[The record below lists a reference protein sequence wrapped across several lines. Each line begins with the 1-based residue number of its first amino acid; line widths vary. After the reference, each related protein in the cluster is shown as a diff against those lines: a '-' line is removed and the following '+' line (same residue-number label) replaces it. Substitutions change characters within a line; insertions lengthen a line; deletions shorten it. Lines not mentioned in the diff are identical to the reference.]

1 MKHKEVIL
9 TGILLTVLALAV
21 VAVAQ
26 PLVTRKWQD
35 ALAKPNHGWM
45 TTFGYSDGSHL
56 AYHIVTLMEND
67 QKLNA
72 KIVELEKQL
81 ASASASAFLDSIPYE
96 PNYIELPDELYCSS
110 DHLVEADGQRRENV
124 RFFKG
129 MRVYFKHTPN
139 VPDARDIE
147 QYKDTLK
154 RTNEAVSDPNVPDPN
169 EVTK

>member
-35 ALAKPNHGWM
+35 ALAKPNYGWM

-72 KIVELEKQL
+72 KIAELEKQL
-81 ASASASAFLDSIPYE
+81 AGLIKP
-96 PNYIELPDELYCSS
+96 
-110 DHLVEADGQRRENV
+110 
-124 RFFKG
+124 
-129 MRVYFKHTPN
+129 

-147 QYKDTLK
+147 QYKDTVK
-154 RTNEAVSDPNVPDPN
+154 RMNDALSDPNVPDPN

>member
-1 MKHKEVIL
+1 MKPKR
-9 TGILLTVLALAV
+9 TILLITLAIIVGWTIAV
-21 VAVAQ
+21 IAQ

-72 KIVELEKQL
+72 KIAELEKQL
-81 ASASASAFLDSIPYE
+81 ASLIKP
-96 PNYIELPDELYCSS
+96 
-110 DHLVEADGQRRENV
+110 
-124 RFFKG
+124 
-129 MRVYFKHTPN
+129 

-147 QYKDTLK
+147 QYKDTVK
-154 RTNEAVSDPNVPDPN
+154 RMNDAISDPNVPDPN